1 MDKKITVFY
10 SWQSDL
16 PKETNLNGIRQ
27 ALRMSANTIEN
38 SIDNIS
44 IELDEATRNKA
55 GSPNIPLTIFEKIS
69 KADIFICDLTT
80 INSSDTENR
89 KVSNPNVLIELGY
102 AIAELGWE
110 RIILLFNK
118 EFGAFPKDLPFDI
131 DRHRTTPFS
140 IKDKNDK
147 SGKTQLSQVLK
158 SAFATIIEQ
167 KPLKKVDAK
176 KISPEVKK
184 RNIDIANLKWCL
196 KYVHIPTMD
205 YFLEEMPSRIIKQIF
220 FYQQGFRDVI
230 ESNSFHI
237 YDKKLLSLVKE
248 LNKNW
253 SISLAYGHQYDA
265 DRLGNYYK
273 YYTPSDIFPNDKSQE
288 EYNYLLKV
296 REKLIEVFKSF
307 LYYLR
312 TEYLEIDLDTTSK
325 NALENY
331 QKEITYD
338 NKDSEKANI

>member
-1 MDKKITVFY
+1 MDKKIIIFY

-27 ALRMSANTIEN
+27 ALRISANDVEN
-38 SIDNIS
+38 SINNIS
-44 IELDEATRNKA
+44 IELDEATRKTA

-118 EFGAFPKDLPFDI
+118 EFGTFPKDLPFDV
-131 DRHRTTPFS
+131 DRHRATSFS

-147 SGKTQLSQVLK
+147 SGKAQLSQVLK
-158 SAFATIIEQ
+158 SALKTIIEQ
-167 KPLKKVDAK
+167 NPLKKTDRK
-176 KISPEVKK
+176 KLSPKAKK

-196 KYVHIPTMD
+196 QYLHISTMD
-205 YFLEEMPSRIIKQIF
+205 YFLQEMPSRIIKHIF
-220 FYQQGFRDVI
+220 FYQQGFREVV

-237 YDKKLLSLVKE
+237 YDEKLSSLVTD

-253 SISLAYGHQYDA
+253 SISLAYGHQYDS

-296 REKLIEVFKSF
+296 REVLIEVFKSF
-307 LYYLR
+307 LLHIR
-312 TEYLEIDLDTTSK
+312 SEYLEVDLNETSK
-325 NALENY
+325 AALENY
-331 QKEITYD
+331 QKETSED
-338 NKDSEKANI
+338 EKNSANK

>member
-1 MDKKITVFY
+1 MDKKIIVFY

-27 ALRMSANTIEN
+27 ALRISANEVEN
-38 SIDNIS
+38 SIDNIA

-80 INSSDTENR
+80 INLSDTKNR

-118 EFGAFPKDLPFDI
+118 EFGAFPQDLPFDI

-147 SGKTQLSQVLK
+147 SGKSQLSQVLK
-158 SAFATIIEQ
+158 SALGTIIEQ
-167 KPLKKVDAK
+167 KPLKRADAK
-176 KISPEVKK
+176 KLSPEVKK
-184 RNIDIANLKWCL
+184 RNIDLVNLKWCL
-196 KYVHIPTMD
+196 KYVHIPTLD

-220 FYQQGFRDVI
+220 FYQQGFREVV

-237 YDKKLLSLVKE
+237 YEEKLLSLITE

-265 DRLGNYYK
+265 DRFGNYYK
-273 YYTPSDIFPNDKSQE
+273 YYTPMDTFQNNKSQE

-296 REKLIEVFKSF
+296 REDFIDVFKSF
-307 LYYLR
+307 LLYIR
-312 TEYLEIDLDTTSK
+312 SEYLEVDLDKTSK
-325 NALENY
+325 MALENY
-331 QKEITYD
+331 QKEI
-338 NKDSEKANI
+338 SEDEINSKK

>member
-1 MDKKITVFY
+1 MDKKIIVFY

-27 ALRMSANTIEN
+27 SLRISANEVEN
-38 SIDNIS
+38 SIKDIS
-44 IELDEATRNKA
+44 VKLDEATRDKA
-55 GSPNIPLTIFEKIS
+55 GSPNIPFTIFEKIS

-80 INSSDTENR
+80 INSSDTKNR

-102 AIAELGWE
+102 AVAELGWE

-118 EFGAFPKDLPFDI
+118 AFGTFPQDLPFDI
-131 DRHRTTPFS
+131 DRHRTTPFC
-140 IKDKNDK
+140 IIDKNDK
-147 SGKTQLSQVLK
+147 SGKAQLSQILK
-158 SAFATIIEQ
+158 GALATIIEQ
-167 KPLKKVDAK
+167 KPLKKIDAK

-205 YFLEEMPSRIIKQIF
+205 YFLEEMPSRIIKHIF
-220 FYQQGFRDVI
+220 HYQQGFREVV
-230 ESNSFHI
+230 ESSSFHI
-237 YDKKLLSLVKE
+237 YNKELMSLITE

-253 SISLAYGHQYDA
+253 SISLAYGHQYDP
-265 DRLGNYYK
+265 DRFGNYYK
-273 YYTPSDIFPNDKSQE
+273 YYAPSDIFPNDKSQQ
-288 EYNYLLKV
+288 EYNYLLKI

-307 LYYLR
+307 LLYIR

-325 NALENY
+325 IAFEIY
-331 QKEITYD
+331 QKEITDD
-338 NKDSEKANI
+338 NRDSE